1 MTDVAE
7 RIEADLKANPVVL
20 YMKGTPVF
28 PQCGFSARVVQ
39 ILSHVGVPFKGVN
52 VLEDMEIREGI
63 KAYTNWPTIPQLY
76 VQGEFVGGCD
86 IVMEMFQSGELQAML
101 KEKGLPTTEQA

>member
-7 RIEADLKANPVVL
+7 RIEAELKATPVVL

-86 IVMEMFQSGELQAML
+86 IIMEMFQSGELQAML